1 MGIYC
6 IYRAYHKKEHVYRN
20 LHAKTNST
28 IEKNRLARSK
38 YLVVNCQIN
47 LKAWFSYVPGISDS
61 QLQLFS
67 FKQCMLCDLSKTPH
81 AHETTKSSINT
92 LNMYTFTNSIIH
104 FYLKIYLGERFST
117 SLFRTMSYYI
127 IKTLSFL
134 EQMDRDRK
142 RRNGEIKLVIDNTTN
157 NEN

>member
-38 YLVVNCQIN
+38 YLVVNCQID
-47 LKAWFSYVPGISDS
+47 VVGISNS

-67 FKQCMLCDLSKTPH
+67 FK
-81 AHETTKSSINT
+81 
-92 LNMYTFTNSIIH
+92 
-104 FYLKIYLGERFST
+104 
-117 SLFRTMSYYI
+117 
-127 IKTLSFL
+127 
-134 EQMDRDRK
+134 
-142 RRNGEIKLVIDNTTN
+142 
-157 NEN
+157 